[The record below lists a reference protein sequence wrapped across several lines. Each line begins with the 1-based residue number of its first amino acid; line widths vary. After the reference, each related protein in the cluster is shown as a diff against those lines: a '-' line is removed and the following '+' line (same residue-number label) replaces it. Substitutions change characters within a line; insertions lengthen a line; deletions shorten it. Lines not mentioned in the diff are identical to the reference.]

1 MLNLGL
7 SQKRYLKYQILLDTV
22 FDIYNKCSHYRKP
35 KSRLVED
42 GKSKYEKRDA
52 LHQLI
57 DRLDVLTSNGLLSGR
72 KNFVTTGIYYSNKYL
87 TDFGQLTRLDIYLQ
101 EKIENCINP
110 PANLFN
116 YGQDNGHDKNVILI
130 KQKLHSFS
138 FVKGYEER
146 KLHKNAHFG
155 HVLLELQHIYRAY
168 INKELS

>member
-7 SQKRYLKYQILLDTV
+7 SQKRYFKYQILLDSI

-35 KSRLVED
+35 KSRPIED
-42 GKSKYEKRDA
+42 GKCKYENRDA

-72 KNFVTTGIYYSNKYL
+72 KNFVTTGIYYSNKYI
-87 TDFGQLTRLDIYLQ
+87 TDFNQLKHLDIYLHQ
-101 EKIENCINP
+101 KI
-110 PANLFN
+110 
-116 YGQDNGHDKNVILI
+116 DNGHDKNVFLI

-146 KLHKNAHFG
+146 KLHKNARFG
-155 HVLLELQHIYRAY
+155 HVLLELRHIYHAY